1 MKGLFCWWVCSL
13 CLLTAQAQLFS
24 PESFG
29 GAVLGGVLGGVIGN
43 NSGHHGGTGAAIG
56 AGAGF
61 LLGAVVGEERRQYEN
76 RDAVYSYPPP
86 VGTGYPGEPSPVQSA
101 VGGAALGAASGA
113 LIGSAY
119 GHAGQGALIGAGTGL
134 VVGSLAASSP
144 PAFQRRPV
152 ASTIPSATVV
162 YPGASMNGT
171 QTVVRQAP
179 MAPIAPLAPVA
190 PLSPPFPVNVIVDR

>member
-1 MKGLFCWWVCSL
+1 MNGLFCCLACSV
-13 CLLTAQAQLFS
+13 CLLTAQAQFFS
-24 PESFG
+24 PESLG

-61 LLGAVVGEERRQYEN
+61 LLGAVIGEERRRYES
-76 RDAVYSYPPP
+76 RDVVYPYPPP
-86 VGTGYPGEPSPVQSA
+86 ADIAFPGGPGPVQSA

-119 GHAGQGALIGAGTGL
+119 GHPGQGALIGAGTGL
-134 VVGSLAASSP
+134 LVGSLATSRP
-144 PAFQRRPV
+144 PA
-152 ASTIPSATVV
+152 ASPRAIAYAVPPATVA
-162 YPGASMNGT
+162 YPGSSMNGT
-171 QTVVRQAP
+171 ETTFGRAP

-190 PLSPPFPVNVIVDR
+190 PLSPPFPVDLRVDR

>member
-13 CLLTAQAQLFS
+13 CLLKAQAQLFS

-29 GAVLGGVLGGVIGN
+29 GAILGGVLGGVIGN

-61 LLGAVVGEERRQYEN
+61 LLGAVIGEERRQYEN
-76 RDAVYSYPPP
+76 RDVVYSYPPP
-86 VGTGYPGEPSPVQSA
+86 AASVYPGGPSPVQTA

-119 GHAGQGALIGAGTGL
+119 GHAGRGALIGAGTGL
-134 VVGSLAASSP
+134 VVGSLAASRP
-144 PAFQRRPV
+144 AAFQRSAV
-152 ASTIPSATVV
+152 AYPIPSATVA

-171 QTVVRQAP
+171 QTLIGQAP

-190 PLSPPFPVNVIVDR
+190 PMSPSFPVDLRVDR